1 MQYWKAT
8 KNRAQETLPV
18 WTQHLSAQDV
28 GGKNPADLEALIDA
42 FEPAAQAQ
50 TAQQG
55 VYYGAYRTTQDAQ
68 TRI

>member
-1 MQYWKAT
+1 MT

-18 WTQHLSAQDV
+18 WTQHLPAQEV
-28 GGKNPADLEALIDA
+28 GGKTLADLEALIDA

-55 VYYGAYRTTQDAQ
+55 VFYYGAYRTTQDAQ